1 MYVVYTLNDLNL
13 LMNNNKLIITI
24 TTTSVFK
31 TRAKTLRANVGGETA
46 RHLAQVKSIVSYFKN
61 K

>member
-1 MYVVYTLNDLNL
+1 
-13 LMNNNKLIITI
+13 MNNNKLIITI

-31 TRAKTLRANVGGETA
+31 TRAKTLGAKTLRANVGGETA
-46 RHLAQVKSIVSYFKN
+46 RHLAKVKSIVSYFKN